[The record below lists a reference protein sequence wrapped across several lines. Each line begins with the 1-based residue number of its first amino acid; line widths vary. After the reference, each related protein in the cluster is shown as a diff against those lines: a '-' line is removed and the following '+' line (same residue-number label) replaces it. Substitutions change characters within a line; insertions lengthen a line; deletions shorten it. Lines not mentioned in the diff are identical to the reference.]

1 MPSNVRGARGEGVH
15 RPNYPGL
22 VTKRFT
28 FSFNSPNIDTGV
40 LWFRFPKRG
49 MITQCAGNV
58 ETVFNAGTTNVVVVG
73 HGASLNEI
81 IAAADLDES
90 SASFQ
95 ALAGPLSLEFTEEK
109 DFYVKYTQSG
119 TAATA
124 GKATLLLSYV
134 PWELVK

>member
-15 RPNYPGL
+15 RPDYPGL

-58 ETVFNAGTTNVVVVG
+58 ETAFNAGTTNVVVVG

-81 IAAADLDES
+81 IAAADLDET

-95 ALAGPLSLEFTEEK
+95 ALTGPLSLEFTDEK

>member
-1 MPSNVRGARGEGVH
+1 MPSNVKGARGEGVH
-15 RPNYPGL
+15 RPDYPGL

-28 FSFNSPNIDTGV
+28 FSYNTPGIGTGV
-40 LWFRFPKRG
+40 FWFRFPNRG
-49 MITQCAGNV
+49 MITQCGGNV
-58 ETVFNAGTTNVVVVG
+58 EVAFNAATTNVVTVG
-73 HGASLNEI
+73 YGVNLDEI
-81 IAAADLDES
+81 IATADLNEA

-95 ALAGPLSLEFTEEK
+95 AIAGPLSLEFTEEK
-109 DFYVKYTQSG
+109 DFYVKYTQTG